1 MSNENNN
8 LKVGANGAGLFVG
21 NSEILGGV
29 ANIINHSANID
40 VCCVVI
46 NVTDKPFYGRIRE
59 MNSDY
64 IFENIII
71 EPKGVYVYT
80 AVKEYMDINI
90 DGDNMFDITVIGG
103 YKNIFDDSVYVYNNK
118 YNKITKRTI
127 AYIDEAISCRVMF
140 ITSIY

>member
-1 MSNENNN
+1 
-8 LKVGANGAGLFVG
+8 
-21 NSEILGGV
+21 
-29 ANIINHSANID
+29 
-40 VCCVVI
+40 
-46 NVTDKPFYGRIRE
+46 

-90 DGDNMFDITVIGG
+90 DSDNMFDITVISG